1 MSFGCVDEL
10 NPEKLLFIFFS
21 FYRRQLYWFIHS
33 TGKDGNSADCDDV
46 CGDAPTGMVGDQTLT
61 ASISRGKGAIE
72 FDIRRS

>member
-1 MSFGCVDEL
+1 MSAGCGDVS

-21 FYRRQLYWFIHS
+21 LYRIQLYWFIHS

-46 CGDAPTGMVGDQTLT
+46 CGDATTGMVGDKTLT
-61 ASISRGKGAIE
+61 TSISRGKGAIE